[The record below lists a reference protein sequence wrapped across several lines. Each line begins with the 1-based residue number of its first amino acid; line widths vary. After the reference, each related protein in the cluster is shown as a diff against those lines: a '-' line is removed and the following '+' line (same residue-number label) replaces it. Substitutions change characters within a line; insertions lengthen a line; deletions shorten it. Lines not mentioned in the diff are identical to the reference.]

1 MPGAPGSVTRGM
13 GKCKLLCCDGGMSE
27 TSAPELLD
35 SLSVLPVGERQ
46 AAVSRVVLR
55 VWETPAVLLDEI
67 PPTQAITAIAVI
79 AAGLPGAYGK
89 PWLDH
94 RLAAAALPRV
104 TGELAGRALCALD
117 VIVGRDRESVP
128 LELHV
133 SDGDA
138 AKALLDDL
146 RDVLMDGIRQ
156 GR

>member
-1 MPGAPGSVTRGM
+1 MGM
-13 GKCKLLCCDGGMSE
+13 CKLLCCDEGMSE
-27 TSAPELLD
+27 TSAPQMLDPLAEL
-35 SLSVLPVGERQ
+35 SPRERH
-46 AAVSRVVLR
+46 AAVSGVVLR
-55 VWETPAVLLDEI
+55 VWESPSVLLGEV

-89 PWLDH
+89 PWLDQ

-156 GR
+156 GW